1 MTTRIVTFD
10 DGVTTNTVPST
21 ATTTGPTGET
31 GPAGKAFQVNEFD
44 ASFTESKRTEI
55 EAYGTPSGGTL
66 VTGINPYIAV
76 VASDDRTPA
85 QRTAGPAELNRDL
98 SRHVIEWGGKTGTGG
113 STAGTDKWVDY
124 GVFTGVAG
132 ENGLAATANV
142 GNTTTLTAGSSAT
155 VSNSGTTA
163 AAVFNFGIP
172 NGATGPDGQPGFNV
186 PSVVSALEIDWT
198 NSTLFTKSISASS
211 TFTFANV
218 AAGTNNGKAIL
229 LYLSNT
235 STTEVTVTWP
245 TSPDTNVNGEDTTVM
260 AGSANWLFSF
270 LNIAGTIVATGRPV

>member
-10 DGVTTNTVPST
+10 DGVTTSQTPST
-21 ATTTGPTGET
+21 STTTGPTGPQ
-31 GPAGKAFQVNEFD
+31 GAVGKAFQVNEFD
-44 ASFTESKRTEI
+44 QVFNETKRAEI
-55 EAYGTPSGGTL
+55 ELYGTPSGGSEI
-66 VTGINPYIAV
+66 TGVNPYV
-76 VASDDRTPA
+76 VVVESDTRSTA
-85 QRTAGPAELNRDL
+85 ERSAGPAALNRDL
-98 SRHVIEWGGKTGTGG
+98 TLHVIAWGGKT
-113 STAGTDKWVDY
+113 TAGTGLWVDF
-124 GVFTGVAG
+124 GQFTGIAG
-132 ENGLAATANV
+132 TDGIAATIAP
-142 GNTTTLTAGSSAT
+142 GNASSLPAGST
-155 VSNSGTTA
+155 PTIGNSGSSSA
-163 AAVFNFGIP
+163 AIFNFGIP
-172 NGATGPDGQPGFNV
+172 IGTTGATGEPGFNTPTAV
-186 PSVVSALEIDWT
+186 AALEIDWA